1 MGASQAKSGDV
12 PTSSKEIGGN
22 IMGGIVKSIA
32 GEGTDLNKALRL
44 SKQGKELDQ
53 RMAGDM
59 NLSDFFGS
67 KSGFSGVTDQSYGP
81 RMTTKSLRGKYLGTG
96 AASAD
101 DVGITEG

>member
-44 SKQGKELDQ
+44 SEQGKALDQ

-59 NLSDFFGS
+59 NLGDFFGS
-67 KSGFSGVTDQSYGP
+67 KSGSSGIADQGYGA
-81 RMTTKSLRGKYLGTG
+81 RMTTKSLRGKYLGVG